1 MMWLGDANRDQS
13 RLMCAMYGDYMGSD
27 LVQVAHH
34 GGPGCENDMYDTV
47 NASVVMFPNTLERY
61 QTYTDESKVKPGN
74 RYDVNRNLI
83 FKNENTEY
91 VFISH
96 KNHTT
101 LPIGADNKPI
111 FDQAYDAIQ
120 GPEFLIG
127 YTPDAETGGTAV
139 KIEK

>member
-1 MMWLGDANRDQS
+1 
-13 RLMCAMYGDYMGSD
+13 MCAMYGDYMAAD

-61 QTYTDESKVKPGN
+61 QTYTDESKVNEGN

-83 FKNENTEY
+83 FGNKNTEY

-96 KNHTT
+96 EKHTT
-101 LPIGADNKPI
+101 LPIGADNKPM
-111 FDQAYDAIQ
+111 FDKIYDAIE
-120 GPEFLIG
+120 G
-127 YTPDAETGGTAV
+127 PDALITYTKDVATGGTAV